1 MKHTD
6 FYHENQILKLQH
18 NILIN
23 QVRQNEQKL
32 LRIQQQEIRFIS
44 ANSLSD
50 LIYQILE
57 NYRLEAALDNVTLA
71 LIDSEFEIQRI
82 LKETGVNLGD
92 LPNLLFYQTDQQLNQ
107 IFGKSLLPILGAYNP
122 STHKFL
128 FPSNAAAEMG
138 SIALLPLTRHNKLI
152 GSLNLGSSNKERF
165 LSHTA
170 TDFLQRLSA
179 IVAISLENTVN
190 QERLKSVGLTDT
202 LTGIN
207 NRRFFDQRIEEEI
220 ARSKRTSLPL
230 TCLLLDIDYFKRIN
244 DTYGHQT
251 GDCVLADVAKIIQSQ
266 LRTTDVLARYGGE
279 EFSVLLTNT
288 EKKDALD
295 IAERIRECI
304 ESYKYRLNDQD
315 QLDVTISIGLA
326 ILDRRIERDESKLNS
341 HLLIKNADQAL
352 YQAKESGR
360 NQAKFFEFKSS

>member
-82 LKETGVNLGD
+82 LKETGENLGE

-128 FPSNAAAEMG
+128 FPRNAAEMG

-315 QLDVTISIGLA
+315 QLGVTISIGLA
-326 ILDRRIERDESKLNS
+326 ILDRRIERDDSKLNS
-341 HLLIKNADQAL
+341 QLLIKNADQAL